1 MSFLSEIRI
10 YVGRM
15 REFERIDWAVYVA
28 WVGLMVG
35 LVLATGGFLLVASN
49 LSLCAWWS
57 NASGRSML
65 SSLLSTGPSQL
76 NSFLRGGRIPSSP
89 GL

>member
-15 REFERIDWAVYVA
+15 RDFERVDWLVYVA

-35 LVLATGGFLLVASN
+35 LVLATGGFLLLGHARGV
-49 LSLCAWWS
+49 
-57 NASGRSML
+57 
-65 SSLLSTGPSQL
+65 
-76 NSFLRGGRIPSSP
+76 SFPAEA
-89 GL
+89 